1 VAKII
6 AVDDSVADLRLIES
20 MLSSKHRVLLCLNGE
35 GLEEKTVAEKPDL
48 ILMDVVMPQR
58 NGYEIMRKL
67 KRDPNTKDVPVIVV
81 SSKSEVTDVEWGRR
95 QGASEYLP
103 KPFSAEDLLS
113 KINSVLGSR

>member
-1 VAKII
+1 MAKII

-35 GLEEKTVAEKPDL
+35 GLEEKTIAEKPDL

-67 KRDPNTKDVPVIVV
+67 KRDPATKDVPVIVV
-81 SSKSEVTDVEWGRR
+81 SSKGEVTDIEWGRR
-95 QGASEYLP
+95 QGAMDYLP
-103 KPFSAEDLLS
+103 KPFTAEDLLS
-113 KINSVLGSR
+113 KINGVLGGR